1 MTEIEE
7 LSSRITS
14 ALDRVAGGVQAA
26 VDAGGEAENLR
37 TALEQE
43 KQVSAQLSD
52 RVRALG
58 ERQEQALAAMEARAT
73 EAATRMEKLDTEM
86 QQLRTANEMLMKA
99 CEDLRAANAEGVGNP
114 DLINQSVMA
123 ELQALRAARTAERA
137 EADEILAGLMP
148 LLNASA
154 PSEATEETS

>member
-58 ERQEQALAAMEARAT
+58 ERQEQALAAMEARGNVMRFDRVDQDAY
-73 EAATRMEKLDTEM
+73 EG
-86 QQLRTANEMLMKA
+86 TALMYRLV
-99 CEDLRAANAEGVGNP
+99 DRFGRYRAPLVVFEEVKIDGKFSV
-114 DLINQSVMA
+114 LIKK
-123 ELQALRAARTAERA
+123 
-137 EADEILAGLMP
+137 ILH
-148 LLNASA
+148 
-154 PSEATEETS
+154 